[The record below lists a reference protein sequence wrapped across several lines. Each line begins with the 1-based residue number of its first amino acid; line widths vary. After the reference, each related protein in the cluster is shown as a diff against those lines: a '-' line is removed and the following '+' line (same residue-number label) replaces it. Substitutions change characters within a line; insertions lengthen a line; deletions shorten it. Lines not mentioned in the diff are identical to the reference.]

1 VQGRC
6 VKLTRE
12 ELGLLAELRDL
23 LRRRLHA
30 GRKKRG
36 AARPLFAKVGGF
48 QSILT
53 VNLKLS
59 GRPRVSAQT
68 FFAQASM

>member
-1 VQGRC
+1 VFGQQRED

-30 GRKKRG
+30 D
-36 AARPLFAKVGGF
+36 A
-48 QSILT
+48 
-53 VNLKLS
+53 
-59 GRPRVSAQT
+59 
-68 FFAQASM
+68 